1 MSNLYP
7 ARRIPQIMVL
17 IGSAFMA
24 GALLMAV
31 GHFGFGISGYNRDT
45 GQPLSDLAIAIL
57 VLAIG
62 SIGVLLAVIGRAVL
76 RAASRYNRD
85 ETIGTNGS

>member
-1 MSNLYP
+1 
-7 ARRIPQIMVL
+7 MVL

-24 GALLMAV
+24 GALLVAV

-45 GQPLSDLAIAIL
+45 GQPLSDLATAIL

-62 SIGVLLAVIGRAVL
+62 SSGVLIVVIGRAML
-76 RAASRYNRD
+76 RAASRHNCD